1 MHKQVLLVLLLLLM
15 VMLFPPLAQAVP
27 VEPSSEWVHRDQ
39 DTGVLKVTQSITAQ
53 YKTEFTAVNTR
64 PEYNTV
70 SRAANRPDVRK
81 LLATANS
88 LLGQPYVYGSTGPSS
103 FDCSGFTLYVFK
115 KVGINLPHSAS
126 AQAKYGSKIDK
137 QDLRPGD
144 LVFFGYHGS
153 RNIEHVGIYVGNGEF
168 IHASSDEGITITP
181 LASNYYA
188 RNYRGAGRIL
198 PS

>member
-1 MHKQVLLVLLLLLM
+1 MHRKVLLVLLLLLI

-27 VEPSSEWVHRDQ
+27 VEPSSEWVHRDP
-39 DTGVLKVTQSITAQ
+39 DTGLLKVTQSTTAQ
-53 YKTEFTAVNTR
+53 YKTEFKAVNTR

-70 SRAANRPDVRK
+70 SRSANRPDVRK
-81 LLATANS
+81 LLATAKS
-88 LLGQPYVYGSTGPSS
+88 HLGQPYVYGSAGPSS

-115 KVGINLPHSAS
+115 KVGVNLPHLAS
-126 AQAKYGSKIDK
+126 AQAKYGSRIDK

-144 LVFFGYHGS
+144 LVFFSYHGS

-168 IHASSDEGITITP
+168 IHASSSKGITVTP
-181 LASNYYA
+181 LAMGYYA
-188 RNYRGAGRIL
+188 KNYRGANRIL